1 MAPQQCEIQ
10 QFPLC
15 VSRECIAVLW
25 ESTRLEFLTKMVLK
39 CIQREGK
46 QGQNMFSLN
55 WEIRNHRLYIYT
67 FLWIPSKVCLLNIII
82 ATRARFVFPIHE
94 SSSLSALQ
102 LVAWWFAMICHFS
115 QFEFSVIISEKRLS
129 VVQEQIN
136 LIILE
141 PIPDDASECLQFSDE
156 TWRRREVYIWDAAS
170 VCAFVW
176 AENQLKFC
184 SLNYIKLNCLQ
195 SICWIVVGKP

>member
-15 VSRECIAVLW
+15 VSRECIAGLW

-82 ATRARFVFPIHE
+82 ATRARFVSPHPWKFIFVC
-94 SSSLSALQ
+94 SSTGCLL
-102 LVAWWFAMICHFS
+102 AWWFAMICHFS

-156 TWRRREVYIWDAAS
+156 TWRRREVFLGRCFS
-170 VCAFVW
+170 LC
-176 AENQLKFC
+176 FC
-184 SLNYIKLNCLQ
+184 
-195 SICWIVVGKP
+195 VGGKPIKILFSKLYTT